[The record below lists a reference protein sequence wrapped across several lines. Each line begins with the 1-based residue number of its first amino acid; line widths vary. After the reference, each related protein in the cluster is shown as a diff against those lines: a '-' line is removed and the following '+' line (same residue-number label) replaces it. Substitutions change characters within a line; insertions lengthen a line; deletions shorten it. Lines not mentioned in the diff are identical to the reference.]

1 VSGQLA
7 LSRSTFFLLLGAV
20 LALMVVVVVSLVR
33 ETASGA
39 RAGFAVRT
47 QTSEPLVPELRP
59 LTAEE
64 ETFAEAL
71 WPLHQ
76 ETVEPAAGR
85 LTVAGL
91 AFSLDDHDA
100 SRFGAQLTPLRQ
112 IFHDTR
118 EKVAA
123 IPVPSSLQWARD
135 RYVELLNLYEQSAT
149 EMLAVTRDGDEGH
162 LIDAQHKSQRAAE
175 ELEKVGDS
183 LWPSEHK
190 PN

>member
-1 VSGQLA
+1 LA
-7 LSRSTFFLLLGAV
+7 LSRSTLFLLWGAV
-20 LALMVVVVVSLVR
+20 LALIVVVVVAFVR
-33 ETASGA
+33 ETASGT
-39 RAGFAVRT
+39 RSGFAVRT
-47 QTSEPLVPELRP
+47 PTSEPLVPELRP

-85 LTVAGL
+85 LTMAGL

-100 SRFGAQLTPLRQ
+100 NRLGAQLRPLRQ
-112 IFHDTR
+112 IFQDTR
-118 EKVAA
+118 DKVAA
-123 IPVPSSLQWARD
+123 IPVPSSLQWTRD
-135 RYVELLNLYEQSAT
+135 RYVELLSLYEQSVT

-162 LIDAQHKSQRAAE
+162 LIDAQYKSQRAAE

-183 LWPSEHK
+183 LWPAEHK